1 MCNTDDRTDLSRL
14 PDFLYQFFETA
25 LKTVAKKRPQY
36 LVVKVVLPAGI
47 VRSGE
52 CRDGTAIVRRR
63 RDRVTL
69 FRRSRREYKRDK
81 ACASMPCEMVLPAGI
96 VRSGECR
103 DGTAIVRR
111 RRDRV
116 TLFRQS
122 RREDKRDKACVSMP
136 CEMVLPAESNPQRP
150 LRRGLLYPFNYG
162 SVQRFKERRVLPAP
176 SVRRAGAG
184 APFFYYTILSRK
196 KQ

>member
-1 MCNTDDRTDLSRL
+1 MRGSAGAARACPQDHISDPRLCMCNTDDRTDLSRL

-52 CRDGTAIVRRR
+52 R
-63 RDRVTL
+63 
-69 FRRSRREYKRDK
+69 
-81 ACASMPCEMVLPAGI
+81 
-96 VRSGECR
+96 R

-122 RREDKRDKACVSMP
+122 RREYKRDKACVSMP
-136 CEMVLPAESNPQRP
+136 CEMVLPAGIEPTT
-150 LRRGLLYPFNYG
+150 
-162 SVQRFKERRVLPAP
+162 AP
-176 SVRRAGAG
+176 
-184 APFFYYTILSRK
+184 
-196 KQ
+196 